1 MISGSTSYSDEK
13 TVAMAANNNKTANT
27 IIMCTKQQQ
36 QPAACMELQWYNIAK
51 NCTSLAPKL
60 LLR

>member
-13 TVAMAANNNKTANT
+13 TVAMAANNSNTANT
-27 IIMCTKQQQ
+27 IIMCTKQQQQ

-51 NCTSLAPKL
+51 N
-60 LLR
+60 